1 MHSSERK
8 KISQALSV
16 SCKIHRI
23 KHAKCCAEDKAPRG
37 YSSGW
42 KIQIHTKKRWMKMKT
57 SNHIQPKLQICK
69 NKRMKVLHCAKSL
82 TTEHVFYS
90 S

>member
-42 KIQIHTKKRWMKMKT
+42 KIQIHTKKKMDENENLKSHSAKT
-57 SNHIQPKLQICK
+57 ANL
-69 NKRMKVLHCAKSL
+69 
-82 TTEHVFYS
+82 
-90 S
+90 

>member
-16 SCKIHRI
+16 RVMQNSQ
-23 KHAKCCAEDKAPRG
+23 DKTCEMLCRRQGTRG

-42 KIQIHTKKRWMKMKT
+42 KIQIQAKNGWMKP
-57 SNHIQPKLQICK
+57 SHNI
-69 NKRMKVLHCAKSL
+69 
-82 TTEHVFYS
+82 
-90 S
+90 